1 MTSPRAIATAA
12 VFALF
17 ALSFAWYLWLAPS
30 HVLPAWFAASLH
42 ALLMLPAVLLLLLR
56 RPSALFWGGVGALFA
71 FCHGVMEAWTAADAR
86 VLGLVEVVL
95 SLAIIFGS
103 SWDGMRKRLAKKR
116 GV

>member
-1 MTSPRAIATAA
+1 MNPRAIATVA
-12 VFALF
+12 VVALF
-17 ALSFAWYLWLAPS
+17 ALSWLWYLRLAPAT
-30 HVLPAWFAASLH
+30 VLPPLAAASIH
-42 ALLMLPAVLLLLLR
+42 ACMMLPAVLLLALR

-71 FCHGVMEAWTAADAR
+71 FCHGVMEAWTSPAARLPA
-86 VLGLVEVVL
+86 LLEVVL